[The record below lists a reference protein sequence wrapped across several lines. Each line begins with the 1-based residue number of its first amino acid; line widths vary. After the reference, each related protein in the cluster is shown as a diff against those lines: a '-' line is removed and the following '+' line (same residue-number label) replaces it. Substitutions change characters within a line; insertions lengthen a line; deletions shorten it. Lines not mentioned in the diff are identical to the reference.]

1 LANPVTLVYLTLYG
15 KDCQSIAQG
24 LPKYRPW
31 IAKGLPKDCQSINHG
46 LPKGLRFSVIF
57 NFLVYILL
65 LFGQNKFQSVL
76 I

>member
-1 LANPVTLVYLTLYG
+1 LANLVTLVYLTLYG
-15 KDCQSIAQG
+15 KDCQSIARG
-24 LPKYRPW
+24 MPKGCPR
-31 IAKGLPKDCQSINHG
+31 IAKVSPKDCQSVAQG